1 MPMATK
7 INIDK
12 SLGARCNLIIKTKN
26 LTPKQKELIK
36 IIMDYKKSCG
46 CFYK

>member
-1 MPMATK
+1 MGK
-7 INIDK
+7 NSNIFK
-12 SLGARCNLIIKTKN
+12 TLGARCNLIIESKD
-26 LTPKQKELIK
+26 LTEKQKELIR